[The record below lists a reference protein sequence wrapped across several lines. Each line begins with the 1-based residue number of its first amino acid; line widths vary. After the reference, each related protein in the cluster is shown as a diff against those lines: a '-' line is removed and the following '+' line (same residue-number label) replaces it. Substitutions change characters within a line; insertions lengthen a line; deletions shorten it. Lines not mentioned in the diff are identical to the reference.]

1 MEPVGESAWRGLRL
15 GASAGLGIGLVAWC
29 PWVLAGLGVIQ
40 GLSFLGAVVLGI
52 IWRGCNHRLAYQWRW
67 LPGLLCW
74 ISLSTGLA
82 SIQGPGLP
90 SALQAD
96 GLPLP
101 TVLSRDPPTDNLGSD
116 LLLMQIHRQDG
127 PRKYRGIVYQRLKY
141 WKADQKWRCYPLR
154 HPILL
159 SLPYSHQPSEKS
171 GIISIEAGHHLLIEA
186 THLQA
191 IRGPAHPGQADL
203 RDYYRSQGLQMEINL
218 SHGGSYR
225 VIRQD
230 LCHHQGEYRREQSFK
245 VKFGRWQSYWSQRM
259 DHSISDS
266 VGRALSKALLLGWRV
281 DLSQELQEG
290 FRNSGTVH
298 LLAVSGMHVLFIY
311 QILQAL
317 MRGLY
322 LLLTAILPQSVKRQ
336 DPSKWLIF
344 IVLST
349 LILGYALLTGGA
361 PSAMRSAL
369 VVIWMNLTTALSGN
383 RHASSALVLIAVLLI
398 ILEPCSWKD
407 PGFQLSFGAVGGLL
421 WIYTPLWKL
430 MRMDQRGIAIRYPAS
445 LLGMSLIAQ
454 AVTAPLCWF
463 HFGQFPNY
471 FLLAN
476 LFLVPLSSPLLVVA
490 IVWTLTGSTSFLG
503 IAIAWVG
510 QLLFGI
516 TALMTTSIGS
526 WPGAVTY
533 HWDFRGSDLMLV
545 FSMLVLLTLGLF
557 KIIRLSKSQERRR
570 VFRYVALSLMVF
582 WILLLVNRNAR
593 WLQEDQASQCLVFG
607 LRSGNCLLV
616 RDRLGWLWSGDR
628 EGLSDRRT
636 MEWIRKQLKRPD
648 HPWATLDTTL
658 RCRLLQWNEPV
669 TLIAG
674 MKDTFNLAPCHG
686 RALQLVHL
694 FGPQAVQLTR
704 KVDAVVLGSRSRV
717 EWPLSQPPTC
727 LIMVGSHSHL
737 YRRLIASL
745 CLQEGIVFCDLSQ
758 SNLPDSKV
766 NSPYPTPNRTL

>member
-1 MEPVGESAWRGLRL
+1 WRL
-15 GASAGLGIGLVAWC
+15 
-29 PWVLAGLGVIQ
+29 
-40 GLSFLGAVVLGI
+40 
-52 IWRGCNHRLAYQWRW
+52 

-74 ISLSTGLA
+74 ISLCTGLA
-82 SIQGPGLP
+82 SLQGPGLT
-90 SALQAD
+90 S
-96 GLPLP
+96 
-101 TVLSRDPPTDNLGSD
+101 VLSRDSPTDYLGSD
-116 LLLMQIHRQDG
+116 LLLIQIHRQDG
-127 PRKYRGIVYQRLKY
+127 ARKYRAIVYQRLKY
-141 WKADQKWRCYPLR
+141 WKADQKWRCYPFR

-171 GIISIEAGHHLLIEA
+171 GKISIEAGHHLLIEA
-186 THLQA
+186 THLQV
-191 IRGPAHPGQADL
+191 IRGPVHPGQADL

-225 VIRQD
+225 VIHQE
-230 LCHHQGEYRREQSFK
+230 LCHGQGEYRTDQSFK
-245 VKFGRWQSYWSQRM
+245 VIFGRWQSYWSQRM
-259 DHSISDS
+259 DLTISDS

-298 LLAVSGMHVLFIY
+298 LLAVSGMHVLFVY

-336 DPSKWLIF
+336 DPPKWLIF
-344 IVLST
+344 MVLST
-349 LILGYALLTGGA
+349 LILAYALLTGGA
-361 PSAMRSAL
+361 PSAMRAAM

-383 RHASSALVLIAVLLI
+383 RHASSALVLIAILLI
-398 ILEPCSWKD
+398 ILEPCSWND

-490 IVWTLTGSTSFLG
+490 IAWTLTGSTTVLG
-503 IAIAWVG
+503 FALAWVG
-510 QLLFGI
+510 QFLFGI
-516 TALMTTSIGS
+516 TALITTSIGS

-533 HWDFRGSDLMLV
+533 HWDFRVSDLMLV
-545 FSMLVLLTLGLF
+545 FSMLGLLTLGLF
-557 KIIRLSKSQERRR
+557 TIIRMSKAHERRG
-570 VFRYVALSLMVF
+570 VFRYVALSL
-582 WILLLVNRNAR
+582 LLVWTLFYVNRNTR

-607 LRSGNCLLV
+607 LRSGNCLVV
-616 RDRLGWLWSGDR
+616 RDGLGWLWSGDQ
-628 EGLSDRRT
+628 EGLNDRRP
-636 MEWIRKQLKRPD
+636 MEWIRKQPKKPD
-648 HPWATLDTTL
+648 HPLATLDTGLT
-658 RCRLLQWNEPV
+658 CRLLKWNKPV

-674 MKDTFNLAPCHG
+674 MKDTFNLAPSRVG
-686 RALQLVHL
+686 TLQLVHL
-694 FGPQAVQLTR
+694 YGPQAIRLTR
-704 KVDAVVLGSRSRV
+704 KVDAVVLGSRCRI
-717 EWPLSQPPTC
+717 EWPLNQPPTY
-727 LIMVGSHSHL
+727 LIMVGRHSHPF
-737 YRRLIASL
+737 RRLIASL
-745 CLQEGIVFCDLSQ
+745 CLQQGIVFCDLSP